1 MALTEIDKR
10 VLDNCLQRQP
20 GAWQDF
26 VDRFIG
32 LFVHVIQ
39 HTSHARSVPLNSS
52 DIEDFCSDIFVEILN
67 NDFAVLRNFRGK
79 CSLATYL
86 TVIARRVTVREMIRR
101 RQSEAMGHVSH
112 QTHPE
117 NAAQIESIPNIDDA
131 DEVAT
136 LLKHLPEREAR
147 VFRMY
152 HLEGRS
158 YREISQALNIPEN
171 SIGPTLSR
179 AREKLRELRVADT
192 A

>member
-1 MALTEIDKR
+1 VALTEIDKR
-10 VLDNCLQRQP
+10 VLEQCLQRRS

-39 HTSHARSVPLNSS
+39 HTAHARSVPLNPA
-52 DIEDFCSDIFVEILN
+52 DIEDFCADIFVEILN

-86 TVIARRVTVREMIRR
+86 TVVARRVTVREMIKR
-101 RQSEAMGHVSH
+101 RQSEALGHVSH
-112 QTHPE
+112 QHPE
-117 NAAQIESIPNIDDA
+117 SVAHHESVPRIDDVE
-131 DEVAT
+131 EVEA

-147 VFRMY
+147 IFRMY
-152 HLEGRS
+152 HLDGRS
-158 YREISQALNIPEN
+158 YQEISRSLGIPEN
-171 SIGPTLSR
+171 SIGPTLARSR
-179 AREKLRELRVADT
+179 DKLKSLKVADT